1 MQEQNEEVI
10 SHLRQALLH
19 LDHALQST
27 TAAIVNNP
35 QAKKTLAKIW
45 EDFLGTFFGKVRS
58 KGKESNIN
66 LLGLISFP
74 KLRKF
79 G

>member
-1 MQEQNEEVI
+1 MKEHNEEVI

-19 LDHALQST
+19 LDYALQST
-27 TAAIVNNP
+27 MDAIVNNP
-35 QAKKTLAKIW
+35 QSKKTLGKVW

-58 KGKESNIN
+58 KGKEHNIN